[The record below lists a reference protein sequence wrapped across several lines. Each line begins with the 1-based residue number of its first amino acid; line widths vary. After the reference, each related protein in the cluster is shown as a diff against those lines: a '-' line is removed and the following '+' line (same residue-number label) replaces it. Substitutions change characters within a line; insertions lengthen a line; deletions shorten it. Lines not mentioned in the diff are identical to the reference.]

1 MKTLLAE
8 STFLNREPRCQ
19 DYLNRVLILG
29 GDRTGQE
36 VANRVARE
44 GFEVILAD
52 HRDAS
57 VGKSD
62 GIIVLTD
69 TALGRLDGFVGGF
82 TATLLTLNGSRKEHV
97 GFVVAA
103 QPAEVVP
110 RHGHYGL
117 KQTERILSLTDL
129 EALLE
134 TPDRLPARRGAWL
147 HVAFL
152 LGLEKESDPAV
163 LSRTLWCIER
173 LGTVYQTQCY
183 VFTRHLK
190 VAAAGLERR
199 YRECR
204 EAGTIF
210 FKFDGAG
217 PRFRDDKDGAHV
229 LFVEPLLRQE
239 AELIPDLLVVDEDL
253 RPPSSLRPL
262 LHAIPSSKLSQPF
275 LQPDS
280 LRFPGVETPKAGILA
295 VGPSRGVFHPDL
307 IETDVEAV
315 AVALREARS
324 RQETGEIPGPPQI
337 DSEKCTMCLTCV
349 RLCPHGAIT
358 FRTVADVDPATCVR
372 CGICAAECPMRAIVL
387 DPPAGRSDSVSTVTE
402 QLSCPAGALRIVAFL
417 CSRSG
422 GQALEACA
430 GSLPESVV
438 PVVIRCAGALDLS
451 HILHAFRQ
459 GADAVLVGGCFRGNC
474 ASLYGNVLGE
484 QRVSQAREFLQ
495 EAGIEPQRL
504 KFVSLAANNPA
515 ALVAAL
521 RELDAT
527 VGAGTKRKR

>member
-1 MKTLLAE
+1 MKTRVAE
-8 STFLNREPRCQ
+8 STFLNREPRCR
-19 DYLNRVLILG
+19 DYLNKVLVLG
-29 GDRTGQE
+29 GDRTGLD

-57 VGKSD
+57 VGESH
-62 GIIVLTD
+62 GIAVLTD

-82 TATLLTLNGSRKEHV
+82 TTTLLTLNESRVEHV

-103 QPAEVVP
+103 QPAEIVS

-117 KQTERILSLTDL
+117 KQTERALSLTDL

-134 TPDRLPARRGAWL
+134 TPDRLPARTGAWL

-152 LGLEKESDPAV
+152 LGLEKESDPAT
-163 LSRTLWCIER
+163 LSRALTCIER
-173 LGTVYQTQCY
+173 LGTVSQTQCY
-183 VFTRHLK
+183 VFARHLK

-239 AELIPDLLVVDEDL
+239 VELIPDLLVVDEDL
-253 RPPSSLRPL
+253 RPPSSLKPL
-262 LHAIPSSKLSQPF
+262 LDAIPSSGLSSPF

-280 LRFPGVETPKAGILA
+280 PRFPGVQTLKAGIFA
-295 VGPSRGVFHPDL
+295 VGPSHGVFHPDL

-337 DSEKCTMCLTCV
+337 DPEKCTMCLTCV

-358 FRTVADVDPATCVR
+358 FRTVADADPATCVR
-372 CGICAAECPMRAIVL
+372 CGICAAECPMRAIEL
-387 DPPAGRSDSVSTVTE
+387 DPPTGRSDILSTVTE
-402 QLSCPAGALRIVAFL
+402 KLSCPAGALRIVAFL

-430 GSLPESVV
+430 GSLPESVL
-438 PVVIRCAGALDLS
+438 PIVVRCAGALDLS

-459 GADAVLVGGCFRGNC
+459 GADAVLVGGCFLGNC
-474 ASLYGNVLGE
+474 ASLYGNVLGQ

-495 EAGIEPQRL
+495 EVGIEPRRL

-515 ALVAAL
+515 VLMTSL
-521 RELDAT
+521 RELDAI
-527 VGAGTKRKR
+527 VRAGTERRS